1 MLLTTIKITPA
12 ARLCLR
18 RVAALTEEKH
28 YEVLD
33 RLLKQE
39 EMQLRS
45 LLSRGLPVCIQ
56 TTTITREQ
64 YHQLSE
70 MMTEQDISALYP
82 NIEPAQ

>member
-1 MLLTTIKITPA
+1 MQLTTIKITPA

-18 RVAALTEEKH
+18 RVAARTEEKH

-33 RLLKQE
+33 RLLAAE
-39 EMQLRS
+39 EVK
-45 LLSRGLPVCIQ
+45 LSASKP
-56 TTTITREQ
+56 ITREQ
-64 YHQLSE
+64 YHQLSG